1 MLQEFTH
8 MQDTLIEYDLSTEDI
23 PNLVNALNNAQ
34 QLGCDANAIA
44 DKISTIESLEE
55 KEKRLK
61 NKLMVAQDEL
71 RMVKDII
78 SLIEQEIDIRQLTLA
93 EYDKLQN
100 IGFGLRELILLNNI
114 IREIATSN
122 NIDSSMAVKKFFQD

>member
-1 MLQEFTH
+1 
-8 MQDTLIEYDLSTEDI
+8 
-23 PNLVNALNNAQ
+23 
-34 QLGCDANAIA
+34 
-44 DKISTIESLEE
+44 
-55 KEKRLK
+55 
-61 NKLMVAQDEL
+61 
-71 RMVKDII
+71 MVKDII

-122 NIDSSMAVKKFFQD
+122 NIDSSMAVKKFFQG

>member
-1 MLQEFTH
+1 
-8 MQDTLIEYDLSTEDI
+8 
-23 PNLVNALNNAQ
+23 
-34 QLGCDANAIA
+34 
-44 DKISTIESLEE
+44 
-55 KEKRLK
+55 
-61 NKLMVAQDEL
+61 MVAQDEL

-122 NIDSSMAVKKFFQD
+122 NIDSSMAVKKFLRLEEKCFNQDSR

>member
-34 QLGCDANAIA
+34 QLGYDANAIA